1 MRETAFFD
9 LAQAH
14 LQLPHL
20 GCLFDA
26 LEVRDAKFLTAL
38 DVGDLFLAQID
49 HLVRVLDDRGRVR
62 SHEILVLPYADQQRA
77 SLAGGDDLVRL
88 TLIHNHQ
95 RIGTDDVI
103 ERQRHGFVE
112 GNTQGIHHILDQ
124 LDHDLRIRLAPEMV
138 PFPGELGFQGLVVF
152 DDAVVDQRKFVVLGI
167 MRMRVH
173 IARLAVRSPT
183 GVGDAHGTG
192 YILAFSRSLQVLDLS
207 LGFVDD
213 QIAIVVHQ
221 RHAGAVIPP
230 VFEPGQALDQDRIG
244 LAPSDITYDSTH
256 NE

>member
-1 MRETAFFD
+1 MTPES

-88 TLIHNHQ
+88 PLVHDNQ
-95 RIGTDDVI
+95 RIGAHDVVQ
-103 ERQRHGFVE
+103 RQRYGFVE
-112 GNTQGIHHILDQ
+112 GNAHGIHHILDQ
-124 LDHDLRIRLAPEMV
+124 LDDNLRIRLAPKMV
-138 PFPGELGFQGLVVF
+138 PFPGKLGFQRLVIL
-152 DDAVVDQRKFVVLGI
+152 DDTIVDQRKFVVLGI
-167 MRMRVH
+167 MRMRPS
-173 IARLAVRSPT
+173 AAL
-183 GVGDAHGTG
+183 
-192 YILAFSRSLQVLDLS
+192 SRSLTFPLVL
-207 LGFVDD
+207 
-213 QIAIVVHQ
+213 
-221 RHAGAVIPP
+221 
-230 VFEPGQALDQDRIG
+230 
-244 LAPSDITYDSTH
+244 
-256 NE
+256 